1 MFQRTLPT
9 FAIVSI
15 VICASAYTALA
26 ANPDQVIVYRIRE
39 DPKVANSAVV
49 FEVSLELTRM
59 DQDGNAIGWQ
69 INLARFAERV
79 AGGSNI
85 EWTQEKPLGSSLWWV
100 EHAVPS
106 DPQLEEFD
114 GVPLLQGTAAS
125 VDPQNQALDYDLEGT
140 PYTSSLLLYSGRV
153 TALTYTFTKA
163 GQAAPEKEGD
173 DEPVEIDGE
182 GDPD

>member
-9 FAIVSI
+9 IAIVSI
-15 VICASAYTALA
+15 AISASAYAALPVK
-26 ANPDQVIVYRIRE
+26 PDQVIVYKIRE
-39 DPKVANSAVV
+39 EPQDANSAVV
-49 FEVSLELTRM
+49 FEVSLELTNM

-69 INLARFAERV
+69 IELAKFVQIV
-79 AGGSNI
+79 AGGANI

-106 DPQLEEFD
+106 EPQLEEFD
-114 GVPLLQGTAAS
+114 EVLRLQGTAES
-125 VDPQNQALDYDLEGT
+125 VDPQNHELNYDLEGI
-140 PYTSSLLLYSGRV
+140 PYTSSPLAYSGRV

-163 GQAAPEKEGD
+163 GQAAPEEEGD

-182 GDPD
+182 GDPV